1 VRPEENQQHEAE
13 LADLDAEVERKQR
26 QQDPVQNCP

>member
-1 VRPEENQQHEAE
+1 VRPEENQQREAE
-13 LADLDAEVERKQR
+13 LADLDAEVEREQR